1 MLVSLSRSK
10 KWHFSRD
17 QSLEKNIQIFL
28 TYRVKEGEEQILA
41 VLLLYQIV
49 ESYDFPQI
57 WVLKEYLE
65 LANGKKTCKYNY
77 YLFFFQI
84 ELFSHQKRLSPIISN
99 HA

>member
-1 MLVSLSRSK
+1 MLISLSRSK

-65 LANGKKTCKYNY
+65 LANGKKHVSIIIT
-77 YLFFFQI
+77 FFFFSNRT
-84 ELFSHQKRLSPIISN
+84 LFSSKTFVTYH
-99 HA
+99 